1 MTYRYMYFSTSF
13 LIMQIAE
20 IVRERNGL
28 KEKANNLSRNLH
40 ESNLESKASR
50 YDELEMIEIIIYFT
64 QSLIRSLSSSSLL
77 SITLLPIR
85 ANLMILDYSL
95 IRETIMRLVS
105 EVGQEKKSSS
115 QSQATINSLTRE
127 RDTLQQKIREMETE
141 TDRLKHQ
148 LAASQDAWGMTKKQL
163 DEKQNKSV
171 ICNFRLLVDLELFR
185 VL

>member
-1 MTYRYMYFSTSF
+1 MM
-13 LIMQIAE
+13 L
-20 IVRERNGL
+20 V
-28 KEKANNLSRNLH
+28 
-40 ESNLESKASR
+40 
-50 YDELEMIEIIIYFT
+50 
-64 QSLIRSLSSSSLL
+64 
-77 SITLLPIR
+77 
-85 ANLMILDYSL
+85 YSL

-115 QSQATINSLTRE
+115 QSQETINSLTRE

-163 DEKQNKSV
+163 DEKQNKLV

>member
-1 MTYRYMYFSTSF
+1 MM
-13 LIMQIAE
+13 
-20 IVRERNGL
+20 
-28 KEKANNLSRNLH
+28 
-40 ESNLESKASR
+40 
-50 YDELEMIEIIIYFT
+50 
-64 QSLIRSLSSSSLL
+64 
-77 SITLLPIR
+77 
-85 ANLMILDYSL
+85 LDYSL

-115 QSQATINSLTRE
+115 QSQETINSLTRE